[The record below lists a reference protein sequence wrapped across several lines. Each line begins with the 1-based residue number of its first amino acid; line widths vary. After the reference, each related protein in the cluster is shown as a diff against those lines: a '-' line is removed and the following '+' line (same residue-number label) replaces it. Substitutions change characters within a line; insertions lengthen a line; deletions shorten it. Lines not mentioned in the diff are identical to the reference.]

1 MDKAVVLQ
9 IVESG
14 KTCGKK
20 HRANMDHCLGLPTG
34 TIKISNVQQSI
45 RRLMGQGVIAG
56 SDESG
61 PYRIKDP
68 TFLARFGKNKKS

>member
-20 HRANMDHCLGLPTG
+20 HRANMDHYLGLPTG

-45 RRLMGQGVIAG
+45 RRLMGQGVIARSGG
-56 SDESG
+56 SGS
-61 PYRIKDP
+61 YRIVDP
-68 TFLARFGKNKKS
+68 TFLAWIRKNKRA